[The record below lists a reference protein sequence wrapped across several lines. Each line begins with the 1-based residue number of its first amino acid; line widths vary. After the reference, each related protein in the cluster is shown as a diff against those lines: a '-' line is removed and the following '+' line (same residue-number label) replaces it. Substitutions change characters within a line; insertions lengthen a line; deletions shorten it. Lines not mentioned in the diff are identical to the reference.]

1 MMYKIII
8 VDDEKGCRDSLEGLL
23 KDIPQINIV
32 AIVDSIRKAEEAINN
47 LQPQLVFLDIEM
59 PEGTGFELLEKLPV
73 INFDVIFTTAYD
85 QYAIKAIKYSA
96 LDYLLKPIDPI
107 ELSEAINRFT
117 SKKNDLDLINN
128 KFKTLLSNLSG
139 ETNHQ
144 KIAIPDGEGL
154 NFIKI
159 NNIIRF
165 QSDGSY
171 TYMHTLNTS
180 KPTLI
185 SKPIGDY
192 EEMLN
197 NELFIRIHRSHL
209 INLQHVVKY
218 VKGEGGYAV
227 MCDNSKVEVSRRK
240 KAEFIQALS
249 SL

>member
-1 MMYKIII
+1 MYKTII
-8 VDDEKGCRDSLEGLL
+8 VDDEKGCRDSLENLL
-23 KDIPQINIV
+23 HDFHEVSVV
-32 AIVDSIRKAEEAINN
+32 AVVDSITLAQEAINN

-59 PEGTGFELLEKLPV
+59 PEGTGFELLEKIGS
-73 INFDVIFTTAYD
+73 INFDIIFTTAYD

-96 LDYLLKPIDPI
+96 LDYLLKPIDSK
-107 ELSEAINRFT
+107 ELSEAIDRFT
-117 SKKNDLDLINN
+117 SKKHDQDLINN
-128 KFKTLLSNLSG
+128 KFKTLLNNISG
-139 ETNHQ
+139 ENTHQ

-159 NNIIRF
+159 ADIIRF

-171 TYMHTLNTS
+171 TYMHTIGNK

-192 EEMLN
+192 QEMLS
-197 NELFIRIHRSHL
+197 NETFARIHRSHL
-209 INLQHVVKY
+209 INLQHVAKY

-227 MCDNSKVEVSRRK
+227 MCDDSKVEVSRRK
-240 KAEFIQALS
+240 KSDFIEALS

>member
-1 MMYKIII
+1 MYKTII
-8 VDDEKGCRDSLEGLL
+8 VDDEKGCRDSLENLL
-23 KDIPQINIV
+23 KDFPEINV
-32 AIVDSIRKAEEAINN
+32 VTAVDSIALAQEAINN
-47 LQPQLVFLDIEM
+47 LPPQLVFLDIEM
-59 PEGTGFELLEKLPV
+59 PGGTGFELLEKIDS
-73 INFDVIFTTAYD
+73 INFDIIFTTAYD

-96 LDYLLKPIDPI
+96 LDYLLKPIDSD
-107 ELSEAINRFT
+107 ELAEAINRFT
-117 SKKNDLDLINN
+117 SKKHDQDLINN
-128 KFKTLLSNLSG
+128 KFKTLLNNISG
-139 ETNHQ
+139 ETTHQ

-159 NNIIRF
+159 ADIIRF

-171 TYMHTLNTS
+171 TYMHTIGNK

-192 EEMLN
+192 QEMLS
-197 NELFIRIHRSHL
+197 NETFVRIHRSHL
-209 INLQHVVKY
+209 INLQHVAKY

-240 KAEFIQALS
+240 KSDFIEALS